1 MAQRRGEGEGE
12 REQAMSTSPRL
23 PLCLPLLVCLYYL
36 YAGLQRRRMSS
47 APPRL
52 SDVPPAHLR
61 PDPSFN
67 LLSLL
72 SQALPDSQ
80 HLSSPAGAAGGGG
93 GREREQAGAGRQGAG
108 CVIPDLGY
116 YQEGDGRWVGF
127 DLQGHFCLFTSPFP
141 PPQPL
146 TLAPWRCCRTH
157 ATSV

>member
-1 MAQRRGEGEGE
+1 VAQRGKGEE
-12 REQAMSTSPRL
+12 RESRR
-23 PLCLPLLVCLYYL
+23 CLPLLFYEADLYYV
-36 YAGLQRRRMSS
+36 YSGLRRRRMSS

-52 SDVPPAHLR
+52 SYAPPAHLR

-67 LLSLL
+67 FHSLL

-80 HLSSPAGAAGGGG
+80 HLSSPAGAAGAAGG
-93 GREREQAGAGRQGAG
+93 GRGGEREQAGACRQGAG

-141 PPQPL
+141 PPHPL
-146 TLAPWRCCRTH
+146 TLPPWRYCRTH